1 MCPVYLYTGPEAG
14 EKNDAVQNIKNS
26 LKKKYGQ
33 TEEYLFYASES
44 APAEYLAILQNENLF
59 SDATCVVVKNAESIK
74 KADEIEL
81 LAEWISSA
89 KAEANILI
97 LVSDEYSVNTKL
109 DKAVPP
115 ANKKIFWELSESRRA
130 DWIRSYFSKN
140 SFTID
145 EDAVNAI
152 LEMFESN
159 TETLKNECQRFIVL
173 FEKGHNITID
183 DVDSVLSSSRE
194 ENAFTLFDAMSD
206 CTSLPEAKLERALE
220 IFQRIRLSKEN
231 QPVLILAGLSSCFRK
246 LVIYHRLLSGGMT
259 DDFNLKKNG
268 FSSKKMKSQYARAAK
283 TWTQGQCHAIL
294 ASIGQTDM
302 KIRSG
307 GSLLEEIYL
316 QQLIY
321 EIVVKKGATS
331 AVYES
336 D

>member
-33 TEEYLFYASES
+33 TEEHLFYASES
-44 APAEYLAILQNENLF
+44 PPREYLAILQNENLF
-59 SDATCVVVKNAESIK
+59 SDATCVLVKNAESIK

-89 KAEANILI
+89 KSESNILI
-97 LVSDEYSVNTKL
+97 LVSDEYSVSAKL
-109 DKAVPP
+109 DKAIPP

-159 TETLKNECQRFIVL
+159 TETLKNECRRFIVL
-173 FEKGHNITID
+173 FEKGHNITTD

-206 CTSLPEAKLERALE
+206 FTSLPEEKLERALE

-246 LVIYHRLLSGGMT
+246 LVVYHRLLQDGMT

-307 GSLLEEIYL
+307 GTLLEEIHL